1 MAGLAKQEIKKDEKS
16 SASSSKTAPSK
27 GVRVDIDEMGMY
39 LLNVISIEIISKS
52 LFFLKMTKKVTT
64 HLWKKIQHLES
75 LKKTLVMS

>member
-39 LLNVISIEIISKS
+39 PLLISQLRLS
-52 LFFLKMTKKVTT
+52 LN
-64 HLWKKIQHLES
+64 HYS
-75 LKKTLVMS
+75 S